1 MNFFGPS
8 GAHRHK
14 ATNGSDTLLGE
25 PHRTLTFASPNTY
38 SLTVPGTVA
47 AVAATAGVRRGDS
60 GPVAVAVATDRD
72 NNRRSS
78 LGPWRTPHAG
88 RASSTASLP
97 HPYPYTILASP
108 LRPATDAT
116 GSKSHTRRRGDV
128 AVYVL
133 ALASPWCSLHCKCG
147 GSTMISRGIQVV
159 WQVERNQ
166 IVFCSSY
173 SDKRVKEAVPWNMR
187 DSVHGL

>member
-1 MNFFGPS
+1 MNEFFGPS
-8 GAHRHK
+8 GAHTHK

-88 RASSTASLP
+88 RASSTVSLP

-116 GSKSHTRRRGDV
+116 GSKSHTRRRGACGCVRTGTSEPLVQFTLQMRREYDDQPRHSSC
-128 AVYVL
+128 L
-133 ALASPWCSLHCKCG
+133 AG
-147 GSTMISRGIQVV
+147 
-159 WQVERNQ
+159 
-166 IVFCSSY
+166 
-173 SDKRVKEAVPWNMR
+173 
-187 DSVHGL
+187 

>member
-1 MNFFGPS
+1 MNEFFGPS
-8 GAHRHK
+8 GAHTHK

-60 GPVAVAVATDRD
+60 GPVA
-72 NNRRSS
+72 S
-78 LGPWRTPHAG
+78 LSQLTVTTTGARHSDPGEPHTRG
-88 RASSTASLP
+88 GASSTVSLP

-166 IVFCSSY
+166 NVFCSSY
-173 SDKRVKEAVPWNMR
+173 SN
-187 DSVHGL
+187 

>member
-1 MNFFGPS
+1 MNFFWPS
-8 GAHRHK
+8 GAHTHK

-60 GPVAVAVATDRD
+60 GPVA
-72 NNRRSS
+72 S
-78 LGPWRTPHAG
+78 LSQLTVTTTGARHSDPGEPHTRG
-88 RASSTASLP
+88 GASSTVSLP

-116 GSKSHTRRRGDV
+116 GSKSYTRRRGACGCVRTGTSEPLVQFTLQMRREYDDQPRHSSC
-128 AVYVL
+128 L
-133 ALASPWCSLHCKCG
+133 AG
-147 GSTMISRGIQVV
+147 
-159 WQVERNQ
+159 
-166 IVFCSSY
+166 
-173 SDKRVKEAVPWNMR
+173 
-187 DSVHGL
+187 